1 LSESTSLGYPKK
13 EKYQVSKDC
22 FEGEVQMSLG
32 HTINDLQMLVL
43 QSSREHHEVKAI
55 RETSSDV
62 TVSEKVGINADNLKE
77 IPLLDKVLE
86 KLQNGLA
93 EAKEQVFVAVY
104 PDNKRYLDD
113 QAEYID
119 ALELVRSCIKNP
131 SMNFCR
137 KLVLES
143 KNGKLVQCFV
153 EAKSER
159 PS

>member
-1 LSESTSLGYPKK
+1 MNLS
-13 EKYQVSKDC
+13 
-22 FEGEVQMSLG
+22 
-32 HTINDLQMLVL
+32 HTINDPQMLVL
-43 QSSREHHEVKAI
+43 QSSREYCEVRVV
-55 RETSSDV
+55 REASSGV
-62 TVSEKVGINADNLKE
+62 TVSEKAGINADNLKE

-119 ALELVRSCIKNP
+119 ALELVRSCMKNP
-131 SMNFCR
+131 SINFCR

-159 PS
+159 AS